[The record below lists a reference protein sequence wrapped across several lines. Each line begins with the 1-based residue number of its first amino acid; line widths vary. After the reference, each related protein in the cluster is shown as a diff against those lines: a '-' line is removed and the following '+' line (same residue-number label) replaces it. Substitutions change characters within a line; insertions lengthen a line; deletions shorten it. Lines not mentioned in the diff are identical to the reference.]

1 MIVSFPGETTM
12 SNRYALARQAILVIG
27 IASLCGIAVGAP
39 VQNIVIDG
47 SFSDWNVVPSH
58 YDPQNDQHDTD
69 HSGQF
74 DTPTYV
80 NHPDVDLLEYKFAH
94 DEQNLYAYFRARGQI
109 GRTQQHSAG
118 RAGRYY
124 VIVTIDVDNNDTT
137 GYWLHEGGYYPTS
150 RGYDMNMELEFYD
163 GAFNTGHYLSH
174 DALTGAEYTQ
184 DLLNLTSGEW
194 TQNNDGPYTPG
205 FVQPAP
211 GNYDDYTQW
220 VYQNNDTL
228 MLVRDGGPVV
238 PGIVS
243 YALSPDGHELEMRA
257 PFKGFLK
264 TAANNPNMPLGKTLD
279 VSFSLEASG
288 ELFAPPGSN
297 GTWAS
302 DTAQPIT
309 SYFLGSPVPGDY
321 NGNGAVD
328 AADYVVWRHGG
339 PLLNEI
345 DAPGTVNSA
354 DYAAWRARFGNSS
367 AGSGAGLSA
376 AIPEPGAALL
386 TILGLTCC
394 TTHMKYKRCPK
405 RLLSRTPSMR
415 PQQS

>member
-1 MIVSFPGETTM
+1 MGGWHKLL
-12 SNRYALARQAILVIG
+12 RQAKCALAVIG
-27 IASLCGIAVGAP
+27 VAVLCGVVAGAP
-39 VQNIVIDG
+39 VQQIVVDG
-47 SFSDWNVVPSH
+47 SFADWNAVPS
-58 YDPQNDQHDTD
+58 YFDPLNDQHDTD

-74 DTPTYV
+74 DAPTYV

-109 GRTQQHSAG
+109 GATQQQSAG

-124 VIVTIDVDNNDTT
+124 VIVTIDVDNSDTT

-174 DALTGAEYTQ
+174 DALTQQELTQ
-184 DLLNLTSGEW
+184 DFLNLTSGQW

-211 GNYDDYTQW
+211 GNYDNYTQW
-220 VYQNNDTL
+220 VYQANDTL
-228 MLVRDGGPVV
+228 TIVRDKGPVV

-243 YALSPDGHELEMRA
+243 YALSPDGHELEMCA

-264 TAANNPNMPLGKTLD
+264 DTGNNPNMALGKTLD

-302 DTAQPIT
+302 DTGAPIV
-309 SYFLGSPVPGDY
+309 SYSLGSPVPGDY
-321 NGNGAVD
+321 NGNGSVD
-328 AADYVVWRHGG
+328 AADYVLWRNGG
-339 PLLNEI
+339 PLLNEV
-345 DAPGTVNSA
+345 DTPGTVNAA
-354 DYAAWRARFGNSS
+354 DYTEWRTRFDNSG
-367 AGSGAGLSA
+367 AGSGAALSA
-376 AIPEPGAALL
+376 AVPEPDTALL
-386 TILGLTCC
+386 MMVGASALSKLALRIRRRALAHGWSDNNRGLAP
-394 TTHMKYKRCPK
+394 YG
-405 RLLSRTPSMR
+405 
-415 PQQS
+415 